1 MTDWL
6 PDVLL
11 VMIYVALVLAVLVT
25 VVSALLSAKRQAAR
39 VDSRFGMTSGR
50 VALLTAAAIVVCLV
64 VTYAIGSD
72 KPISVGGESY
82 TAARWLK
89 IADMFIHTVTVEI
102 VAAVAIAL
110 LLPFIVRVGKRKSH
124 HVQKK

>member
-50 VALLTAAAIVVCLV
+50 VALLTAAAMVVCLV

-102 VAAVAIAL
+102 VVAVTIAL
-110 LLPFIVRVGKRKSH
+110 LLPLIVRAGKRKSH